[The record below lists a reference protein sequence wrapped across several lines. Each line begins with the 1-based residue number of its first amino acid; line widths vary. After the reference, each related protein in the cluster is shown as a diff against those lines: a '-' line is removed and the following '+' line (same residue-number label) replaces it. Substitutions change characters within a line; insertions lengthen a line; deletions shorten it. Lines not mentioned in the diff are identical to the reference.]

1 MPINE
6 TEYLENN
13 LIMIRDSKMDNM
25 ANSFWNVKGLKRLLK
40 DLTTFAI
47 KNKPYRYPKHGGGVL
62 VYIDRETTDEEKHL
76 LNLLALTNCIKK
88 SSISDLTSD
97 YGQMLHIKGKNK
109 LPVFELLDLKY
120 ARFDRLRQIKAN
132 EPLNYS
138 VVRLLFGKETANN
151 VFTEFIMTSGQRY
164 YDLYS
169 LEGVVNYIWKTKTAT
184 LDDVAEFMVSHY
196 KPQCLFGKYKQC
208 SKDKEIAYIKQMF
221 KSLDDVKWWRHYDIK
236 IKMNSKVR
244 RNRLAVNGNT
254 LVFTEEKTTQKNAV
268 EK

>member
-1 MPINE
+1 MPKNE
-6 TEYLENN
+6 TNYLKNN
-13 LIMIRDSKMDNM
+13 LIIIQDSKMDNM
-25 ANSFWNVKGLKRLLK
+25 KNAFRYIKGLKRLLK

-47 KNKPYRYPKHGGGVL
+47 KNKPYRYPKNGGGLL
-62 VYIDRETTDEEKHL
+62 VYIDREITDEEKYL
-76 LNLLALTNCIKK
+76 IDLLALTDCIKNT
-88 SSISDLTSD
+88 SISDLTSD
-97 YGQMLHIKGKNK
+97 YRQMLHIKGKNK
-109 LPVFELLDLKY
+109 LPVFELLDLRG

-151 VFTEFIMTSGQRY
+151 VFTEFIMVNGQRY
-164 YDLYS
+164 YDS
-169 LEGVVNYIWKTKTAT
+169 ATLEGVANYIWKTKTAT
-184 LDDVAEFMVSHY
+184 LDDVAEFLMAHY
-196 KPQCLFGKYKQC
+196 EPKCLFGKYKQWP
-208 SKDKEIAYIKQMF
+208 KDKEIAYIKQMF
-221 KSLDDVKWWRHYDIK
+221 KVLDDVKWWKKYDIK